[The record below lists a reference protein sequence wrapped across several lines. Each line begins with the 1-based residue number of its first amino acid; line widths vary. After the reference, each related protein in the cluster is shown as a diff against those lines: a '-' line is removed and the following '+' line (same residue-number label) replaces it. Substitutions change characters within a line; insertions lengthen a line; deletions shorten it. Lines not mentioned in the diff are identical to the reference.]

1 MGDRAELVCPSPS
14 RPRLPP
20 PHIKSWPVSVTNAEL
35 SEEASAA
42 MTDVAPT
49 AISLSNVGDLAPW
62 SPRIPSCPHV
72 SSPHK
77 RAYACSRER
86 TADTCV
92 PDRCVPDRLDLEPS
106 REPVT
111 EVLSLEATE
120 VPARDEPPRDEAP
133 VVKLFEARDL
143 LAPPA
148 LLATSSLAPHPPLL
162 LIARGYLT
170 HIRIRQ
176 VHNFRR
182 HCLNLV
188 AARWSLGRAIP
199 Q

>member
-1 MGDRAELVCPSPS
+1 
-14 RPRLPP
+14 
-20 PHIKSWPVSVTNAEL
+20 
-35 SEEASAA
+35 

-72 SSPHK
+72 SSPHT

-143 LAPPA
+143 PAPPA
-148 LLATSSLAPHPPLL
+148 LLAMSSLAPPPPLL
-162 LIARGYLT
+162 FCEALIWARLEVKET
-170 HIRIRQ
+170 
-176 VHNFRR
+176 
-182 HCLNLV
+182 
-188 AARWSLGRAIP
+188 AAACRCPAAIWHTSRSSGISVGAYIKILDAWP
-199 Q
+199 SSPDSPCPHE